1 VTRVWRAVRAFWAEQ
16 NELQERLLLLNR
28 PWEEEYLHWA
38 DGELH
43 GSVAPP
49 ANGRQRSVTRSGWCP
64 GDQLA
69 ARPAA

>member
-1 VTRVWRAVRAFWAEQ
+1 MWKALSAFWAEQ

-43 GSVAPP
+43 GSEAPP
-49 ANGRQRSVTRSGWCP
+49 ADGRRHSVTRSGWCP
-64 GDQLA
+64 GDRFA
-69 ARPAA
+69 GRPTP